1 VSDSCLVVTYHYVRV
16 TEDTIFPTL
25 KALAPNDFERQLD
38 VLGKAHNFI
47 DCAELEAAILED
59 GKLPQRAVL
68 LTFDDGFR
76 DHADVVYPIL
86 RRRGI
91 PAVFFIAGDTLESEP
106 RLLNVHKTH
115 FLLAEL
121 GAEGFVS
128 QVNDGLQDLRVTT
141 ELDSLP
147 PAEIYRYD
155 TADHLRIKHLLNY
168 ELPTLQTDR
177 LLAGLFA
184 EHLGEEVAFARSLYL
199 QRQDVRC
206 MSEGGMTFGFH
217 TKRHPVLARLTVAE
231 QHLELDGGV
240 DFIRAV
246 SGQISVPFCFPYGSV
261 HTYTDETLATL
272 ERCGYSMAFT
282 TARRWMMPARDNR
295 FEIPRFDTRDLPPFQ
310 EMIPNA

>member
-1 VSDSCLVVTYHYVRV
+1 MSDSCLVVTYHYVRV
-16 TEDTIFPTL
+16 TEDTLFPTL

-38 VLGKAHNFI
+38 VLENAHNFI
-47 DCAELEAAILED
+47 GCAELEAAILEG
-59 GKLPQRAVL
+59 GKLPERAVL

-86 RRRGI
+86 QRRGI
-91 PAVFFIAGDTLESEP
+91 PATFFIAGDTLEPEP

-115 FLLAEL
+115 FLLAAL
-121 GAEGFVS
+121 GAEGFVAR
-128 QVNDGLQDLRVTT
+128 VNDGLQALRVTT
-141 ELDSLP
+141 ESDSRP

-155 TADHLRIKHLLNY
+155 TADHLRVKHLLNY
-168 ELPTLQTDR
+168 ELPTLQADQ
-177 LLAGLFA
+177 LLTGLFT

-231 QHLELDGGV
+231 QYSELAGGV
-240 DFIRAV
+240 DLIRAV
-246 SGQISVPFCFPYGSV
+246 SGQSSVPFCFPYGSV
-261 HTYTDETLATL
+261 HTYTDETLTTL
-272 ERCGYSMAFT
+272 EQCGYSIAFT

-310 EMIPNA
+310 EVIPNA